1 MLQTWRVLSKTGLS
15 NTGRCV
21 ENNIMH
27 NAAVVYSIPKMLEDA
42 IYFKTHKAFVLFPT
56 ITSPFNPSAPL

>member
-1 MLQTWRVLSKTGLS
+1 
-15 NTGRCV
+15 
-21 ENNIMH
+21 MH